1 MANDNNVYT
10 YDVNFSVGEC
20 PTLQTTAPDF
30 ILPNGTPAGAISCCP
45 PVGPDGRWLCPGTLG
60 AFVISWPA
68 RKNNRNIKYIFQV
81 IGITFDDMSLSNVT
95 LPRAA
100 STSNCLC
107 NSWHRFSITAF
118 CGCSSNFWQT
128 ANVWSTACWCPVNSV
143 FCVFMF
149 FSPRTGQICVN
160 LGLVS
165 QNGQMVLYLIH
176 CSSMSISKL

>member
-118 CGCSSNFWQT
+118 CDVLPTSGRQQMCGRRPADAQSIRSFVSLCFFAQGLG
-128 ANVWSTACWCPVNSV
+128 SV
-143 FCVFMF
+143 
-149 FSPRTGQICVN
+149 
-160 LGLVS
+160 
-165 QNGQMVLYLIH
+165 
-176 CSSMSISKL
+176 